1 MVTINTADDLLRALS
16 ENPVWKEAVR
26 REILTEELLKLPARF
41 DRFVA
46 TTEAFMAEQREVN
59 AGTAGFIAEQR
70 QTNATTAD
78 FIDEQ
83 RQVNAEQKEFNATTA
98 DFIAEQRQ
106 VNAEQKQFNA
116 AQKEFNAS
124 TADFIAEQ
132 RQVNAAQKEFNAS
145 TADFIAEQ
153 RQVNAAQKEFNAST
167 ADFIAEQRQ
176 VNAEQ
181 KEFNAST
188 AEFITE
194 QRQVNAS
201 TAGFIAEQKE
211 YNVRME
217 RRVDRVLGD
226 IGNMRADYARRNA
239 INEAGDIAQ
248 DMGFRLLRTLT
259 SSDLRAMYDAG
270 DNAGISRGA
279 LLSFRRAD
287 LVIAVADGDGATHYI
302 AVEVS
307 YTADERDTGRAL
319 RNAGLLTRFTGCPA
333 HAAIASV
340 RNDDRIRHL
349 IDGGQ
354 VHWHQLEDRDS
365 PVE

>member
-46 TTEAFMAEQREVN
+46 TTEAFMEEQREVN
-59 AGTAGFIAEQR
+59 AEQTEFSATTADFIAEQR
-70 QTNATTAD
+70 QVNATTAD
-78 FIDEQ
+78 FIAEQKQVNAEQKEFNASTADFIAEQ

-106 VNAEQKQFNA
+106 VNAEQK
-116 AQKEFNAS
+116 EFNAS
-124 TADFIAEQ
+124 TAEFIAEQ
-132 RQVNAAQKEFNAS
+132 RQVNAS
-145 TADFIAEQ
+145 TAD
-153 RQVNAAQKEFNAST
+153 
-167 ADFIAEQRQ
+167 
-176 VNAEQ
+176 
-181 KEFNAST
+181 
-188 AEFITE
+188 
-194 QRQVNAS
+194 
-201 TAGFIAEQKE
+201 FIAEQKE

-217 RRVDRVLGD
+217 RRVDRALGD

-239 INEAGDIAQ
+239 INEADDIAQ

-259 SSDLRAMYDAG
+259 SSDLRAMYEAG

-287 LVIAVADGDGATHYI
+287 LVIAAADGDGATHYI

-307 YTADERDTGRAL
+307 YTADDRDTGRAR

-333 HAAIASV
+333 RAAIASV

-354 VHWHQLEDRDS
+354 IHWHQLEDRDS